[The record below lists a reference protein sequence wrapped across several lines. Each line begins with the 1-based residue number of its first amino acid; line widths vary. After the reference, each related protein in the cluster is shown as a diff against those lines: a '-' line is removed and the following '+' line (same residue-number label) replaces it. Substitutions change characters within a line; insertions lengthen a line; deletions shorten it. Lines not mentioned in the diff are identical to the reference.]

1 MNEERKE
8 RERKEKEEK
17 RKKEEEEKLK
27 AEMQKELD
35 KFWKAVKVKIQFK
48 HDFTPSP
55 ICIHLHFS
63 RNRIFLPVFYFG
75 DLFLMLTID

>member
-35 KFWKAVKVKIQFK
+35 KFWKAVKVKI
-48 HDFTPSP
+48 
-55 ICIHLHFS
+55 HF
-63 RNRIFLPVFYFG
+63 YA
-75 DLFLMLTID
+75 